1 MDLNLVCGPAALAEK
16 QQQQAQMSAVDLVG
30 PETPTA
36 PLPSVHELENIRVSL
51 REDDSIH
58 AEVPPPSMAH
68 VMSFSAHG
76 ASKLTAA
83 ASMVTPPNS
92 ALYRH
97 SDTQLPSDAGGQ
109 HPVIAT
115 PAHMVVDARQSY
127 AEQRVHTADTR
138 VHPKDTASGAD
149 TDADCSTKGSKH
161 ASASGCDEKRRSSIL
176 EKYHSE
182 LRDVAEKCKILS
194 QFSEQYGPEK
204 NKFNAQPSDDLVID
218 MARKAYEV
226 LMVFMTIRRERMST
240 SADDDT
246 MEYIRKRRTVLSTTR
261 TKTRKRSKRSDAA
274 QPNTCRSCGISETPE
289 WRRGP
294 DGARTLCNACGLH
307 YAKLNKKRATEAN
320 THPGAESDAGSQTNS
335 VAGAPLAAH
344 TPGGSNPAA
353 VSAHP
358 QVQYPAQTLPQQPAH
373 PQFAHHPHPNL
384 HAHAQAHTLSH
395 HPQQQQNMLP
405 AAHPSHATQQ
415 EYVSPHSHVHAGASS
430 SGLTQHVSQ
439 PMHSAPWPQTTY
451 YQQQQQQQSAY
462 QYQNAPAHCQHGA
475 GGYMQHSHQA
485 QPPPYHHQHSA
496 PSYASTTPR
505 SDSSSLA
512 PPAAVSAPS
521 SAPTQHP
528 AQQSPPQP
536 QPRPVKAS
544 ISRILG

>member
-1 MDLNLVCGPAALAEK
+1 
-16 QQQQAQMSAVDLVG
+16 
-30 PETPTA
+30 
-36 PLPSVHELENIRVSL
+36 
-51 REDDSIH
+51 
-58 AEVPPPSMAH
+58 
-68 VMSFSAHG
+68 
-76 ASKLTAA
+76 
-83 ASMVTPPNS
+83 
-92 ALYRH
+92 
-97 SDTQLPSDAGGQ
+97 
-109 HPVIAT
+109 
-115 PAHMVVDARQSY
+115 
-127 AEQRVHTADTR
+127 
-138 VHPKDTASGAD
+138 
-149 TDADCSTKGSKH
+149 
-161 ASASGCDEKRRSSIL
+161 
-176 EKYHSE
+176 
-182 LRDVAEKCKILS
+182 
-194 QFSEQYGPEK
+194 
-204 NKFNAQPSDDLVID
+204 
-218 MARKAYEV
+218 
-226 LMVFMTIRRERMST
+226 
-240 SADDDT
+240 
-246 MEYIRKRRTVLSTTR
+246 
-261 TKTRKRSKRSDAA
+261 KRSDAA